1 MATTVRAQTSGAHF
15 QSGPT
20 ANLDDTGDYCVTFDE
35 AGLGKTVTY
44 TITAGEGTTFTFR
57 CFTKSGNKPQEAP
70 NSVSGSNDLFETTVH
85 PKSGRFMGTLCLQ
98 PQQDGASCQGG
109 GLVLKL
115 IAVDYKGVVFC
126 DSTNNLCFEM
136 PIRLQRSQMV
146 SRSPRN
152 ISAVIWEACAS
163 F

>member
-1 MATTVRAQTSGAHF
+1 LFLTSQASWLPQYGPNVRRPLPKWGL
-15 QSGPT
+15 PLI
-20 ANLDDTGDYCVTFDE
+20 LDDTGDYCVTFDE

-136 PIRLQRSQMV
+136 PNMSATFPDGIPV
-146 SRSPRN
+146 SP
-152 ISAVIWEACAS
+152 
-163 F
+163 